1 MIVEISHF
9 LTILATGLFLLSGL
23 FVLFSNQN
31 EYISN
36 LIARTYSHAFFFL
49 IVSFGL
55 YIWLAATDNFSVLY
69 IASHSNSALP
79 TFYKISS
86 IWSAHEGSMFLWIVF
101 LALWG
106 FIFNINISQ
115 NNPLKSLAIGTLSII
130 IVGFLLFLLLTSNPF
145 QTILPIPPNN
155 GADINPVLQDP
166 ALVIHPPTLYLG
178 YVGFGIPFA
187 CAIAFLIKGNSDI
200 EWELMVKKWSILAWI
215 FLTIGITLGSW
226 WAYYEL
232 GWGGYW
238 FWDPV
243 ENVALMPW
251 LASTAFIH
259 SLSVSIKSKRLRVW
273 TILLAISVFSLSLF
287 GAFIVRSGIIDSVHS
302 FANDP
307 ERGLYLLGFI
317 TVIIMTSLIL
327 FVLRFSKIQ
336 SKEKIKRFSKESF
349 ISINNIFFGV
359 LIFSVML
366 GVIYPLIYE
375 YLFDQKISVGAPFY
389 SAIFSPIVLLACVF
403 LIFSVDSKWAR
414 KFKFNLVSLPI
425 LFSTMVSL
433 LITFIF
439 FYLYEINDIYMNLLI
454 FIGFLIICRYIFE
467 ILQSFRFKK
476 YINSFSAIAH
486 MALGLLLISIS
497 LNSVLSIER
506 AISLKIDE
514 TEKYKDLT
522 IYFQNINLSNYS
534 NYDSI
539 EADLLIQTSN
549 GKSFML
555 SPEKRRYF
563 TRGQITTETA
573 IHATPLRDIYM
584 TIGDQLD
591 DGSWVVNIQINYLIR
606 WIWFSAALMSL
617 AGILLIVTNN
627 RASIRNKKQDYEI
640 TT

>member
-1 MIVEISHF
+1 MIIEISHF
-9 LTILATGLFLLSGL
+9 FTILAAGLFLLSGI
-23 FVLFSNQN
+23 FAVSIKNT
-31 EYISN
+31 EYVSN
-36 LIARTYSHAFFFL
+36 LISRTYSHAFLFL
-49 IVSFGL
+49 LISFGL
-55 YIWLAATDNFSVLY
+55 YVWLAATDNFSVLY
-69 IASHSNSALP
+69 IASHSNSDLP

-106 FIFNINISQ
+106 CLFNFNITQ
-115 NNPLKSLAIGTLSII
+115 TNPIKSLAIGILSLI

-145 QTILPIPPNN
+145 QTILPIPPSN

-187 CAIAFLIKGNSDI
+187 CALAFLIKGNTEI
-200 EWELMVKKWSILAWI
+200 EWELIVQKWSVVAWI

-251 LASTAFIH
+251 LAATAFIH

-273 TILLAISVFSLSLF
+273 TLLLSILVFSLSLF

-317 TVIIMTSLIL
+317 SVIIITSLVL
-327 FVLRFSKIQ
+327 FVIRFSKIQ
-336 SKEKIKRFSKESF
+336 SITRVKRFSKESF

-359 LIFSVML
+359 LVFSVML

-375 YLFDQKISVGAPFY
+375 YLFNQKISVGAPFY
-389 SAIFSPIVLLACVF
+389 TAIFSPIVLIACIF
-403 LIFSVDSKWAR
+403 LIFSIDSKWSR
-414 KFKFNLVSLPI
+414 EFKLNLMNLPI
-425 LFSTMVSL
+425 ILSTTLSF
-433 LITFIF
+433 LITFVF
-439 FYLYEINDIYMNLLI
+439 KFLYKIDDVYMNLLI
-454 FIGFLIICRYIFE
+454 FVGFLIICRYIFE
-467 ILQSFRFKK
+467 IYKSISAKK
-476 YINSFSAIAH
+476 YINPFSAIAH

-497 LNSVLSIER
+497 LNSVLSSER
-506 AISLKIDE
+506 AMSIKIDE
-514 TEKYKDLT
+514 TESYKDLT
-522 IYFQNINLSNYS
+522 IYFENINLSEAY
-534 NYDSI
+534 NYDAI
-539 EADLLIQTSN
+539 EADLLIQTTN
-549 GKSFML
+549 GESFLL

-573 IHATPLRDIYM
+573 IHASLLRDIYM

-591 DGSWVVNIQINYLIR
+591 DGSWVINIQINYLIR
-606 WIWFSAALMSL
+606 WIWFSAILMCM
-617 AGILLIVTNN
+617 AGIMLIF
-627 RASIRNKKQDYEI
+627 SKKRLRR
-640 TT
+640 

>member
-1 MIVEISHF
+1 MIVEVSHF

-23 FVLFSNQN
+23 FATFINN
-31 EYISN
+31 TEYISN

-49 IVSFGL
+49 IASFGL
-55 YIWLAATDNFSVLY
+55 YVWLAATDNFSVLY
-69 IASHSNSALP
+69 IASHSNTNLP
-79 TFYKISS
+79 IFYKISS

-101 LALWG
+101 LAVWG
-106 FIFNINISQ
+106 FIFNFRISQ
-115 NNPLKSLAIGTLSII
+115 SNPLKSLTLGILSLV

-145 QTILPIPPNN
+145 QTILPIPPID

-178 YVGFGIPFA
+178 YVGFSIPFA

-200 EWELMVKKWSILAWI
+200 EWELMVQKWSIMAWI

-251 LASTAFIH
+251 LAATAFIH
-259 SLSVSIKSKRLRVW
+259 SLSVSIKSKKLRVW
-273 TILLAISVFSLSLF
+273 TILLSILVFSLSLF

-317 TVIIMTSLIL
+317 SLIIINSLIL

-336 SKEKIKRFSKESF
+336 SIESIKRFSKESF
-349 ISINNIFFGV
+349 VSINNIFFGV

-366 GVIYPLIYE
+366 GVTYPLIYE
-375 YLFDQKISVGAPFY
+375 YLLNQKISVGAPFY
-389 SAIFSPIVLLACVF
+389 TAIFSPIVLLACIF
-403 LIFSVDSKWAR
+403 LIFSVDSKWSR
-414 KFKFNLVSLPI
+414 RLNSNLLNLPVVI
-425 LFSTMVSL
+425 STASSVIITLLFL
-433 LITFIF
+433 
-439 FYLYEINDIYMNLLI
+439 YLFDINDLYMNALI
-454 FIGFLIICRYIFE
+454 FVGFLIILRYMFE
-467 ILQSFRFKK
+467 IYKLIKFRK
-476 YINSFSAIAH
+476 YINPFSAIAH
-486 MALGLLLISIS
+486 IALGLLLISIS
-497 LNSVLSIER
+497 LNSSLSTER
-506 AISLKIDE
+506 AMSLKIDE

-522 IYFQNINLSNYS
+522 INFQNINLSNGS
-534 NYDSI
+534 NYDAI
-539 EADLLIQTSN
+539 KADLLIQTTN
-549 GKSFML
+549 GKSFKL

-573 IHATPLRDIYM
+573 IHASPIRDIYI

-591 DGSWVVNIQINYLIR
+591 DGSWVVNIQLNYLIR
-606 WIWFSAALMSL
+606 WIWFSAILMSF
-617 AGILLIVTNN
+617 AGILLIIT
-627 RASIRNKKQDYEI
+627 NKKSTFTFKKSI
-640 TT
+640 S

>member
-9 LTILATGLFLLSGL
+9 FTILAAGLFLLSGI
-23 FVLFSNQN
+23 FAVSIKNT
-31 EYISN
+31 EYVSN
-36 LIARTYSHAFFFL
+36 LISRTYSHAFLFL
-49 IVSFGL
+49 LISFGL
-55 YIWLAATDNFSVLY
+55 YVWLAATDNFSVLY
-69 IASHSNSALP
+69 IASHSNSDLP
-79 TFYKISS
+79 IFYKISS

-106 FIFNINISQ
+106 YLFNFNITQTNTI
-115 NNPLKSLAIGTLSII
+115 KSLAIGILSLI

-145 QTILPIPPNN
+145 QTILPIPPSN

-187 CAIAFLIKGNSDI
+187 CALAFLIKGNTEI
-200 EWELMVKKWSILAWI
+200 EWELIVQKWSVVAWI

-251 LASTAFIH
+251 LAATAFIH

-273 TILLAISVFSLSLF
+273 TLLLSILVFSLSLF

-317 TVIIMTSLIL
+317 SVIIITSLVL
-327 FVLRFSKIQ
+327 FVIRFSKIQ
-336 SKEKIKRFSKESF
+336 SITRVKRFSKESF

-359 LIFSVML
+359 LVFSVML

-375 YLFDQKISVGAPFY
+375 YLFNQKISVGAPFY
-389 SAIFSPIVLLACVF
+389 TAIFSPIVLIACIF
-403 LIFSVDSKWAR
+403 LIFSIDSKWSR
-414 KFKFNLVSLPI
+414 EFKSNLMNLPI
-425 LFSTMVSL
+425 ILSTTLSF
-433 LITFIF
+433 LITFVFIF
-439 FYLYEINDIYMNLLI
+439 LYKIDDIYMNLLI
-454 FIGFLIICRYIFE
+454 FVGFLIICRYIFE
-467 ILQSFRFKK
+467 IYKSISAKK
-476 YINSFSAIAH
+476 YINPFSAIAH

-497 LNSVLSIER
+497 LNSVLSSER
-506 AISLKIDE
+506 AMSIKIDE
-514 TEKYKDLT
+514 TESYKDLT
-522 IYFQNINLSNYS
+522 IYFQNVNLSEAY
-534 NYDSI
+534 NYDAI
-539 EADLLIQTSN
+539 EADLLVQTTN
-549 GKSFML
+549 GESFLL
-555 SPEKRRYF
+555 SPQKRRYF

-573 IHATPLRDIYM
+573 IHASLLRDIYM

-606 WIWFSAALMSL
+606 WIWFSAILMCM
-617 AGILLIVTNN
+617 AGIMLIF
-627 RASIRNKKQDYEI
+627 SKKRLRR
-640 TT
+640 

>member
-1 MIVEISHF
+1 MIVEVSHF

-23 FVLFSNQN
+23 FATFINN
-31 EYISN
+31 TEYISN

-49 IVSFGL
+49 IASFGL
-55 YIWLAATDNFSVLY
+55 YVWLAATDNFSVLY
-69 IASHSNSALP
+69 IASHSNTNLP
-79 TFYKISS
+79 IFYKISS

-101 LALWG
+101 LAVWG
-106 FIFNINISQ
+106 FIFNFKISQ
-115 NNPLKSLAIGTLSII
+115 SNPLKPLTLGILSLV

-145 QTILPIPPNN
+145 QTILPIPPID

-178 YVGFGIPFA
+178 YVGFSIPFA

-200 EWELMVKKWSILAWI
+200 EWELMVQKWSIMAWI

-251 LASTAFIH
+251 LAATAFIH
-259 SLSVSIKSKRLRVW
+259 SLSVSIKSKKLRVW
-273 TILLAISVFSLSLF
+273 TILLSILVFSLSLF

-317 TVIIMTSLIL
+317 SLIIITSLIL

-336 SKEKIKRFSKESF
+336 SIESIKRFSKESF
-349 ISINNIFFGV
+349 VSINNIFFGV

-366 GVIYPLIYE
+366 GVTYPLIYE
-375 YLFDQKISVGAPFY
+375 YLLNQKISVGAPFY
-389 SAIFSPIVLLACVF
+389 TAIFSPIVLLACIF
-403 LIFSVDSKWAR
+403 LIFSVDSKWSR
-414 KFKFNLVSLPI
+414 RLNSNLLNLPVVI
-425 LFSTMVSL
+425 STASSVIITLLFL
-433 LITFIF
+433 
-439 FYLYEINDIYMNLLI
+439 YLFDINDLYMNALI
-454 FIGFLIICRYIFE
+454 FVGFLIILRYMFE
-467 ILQSFRFKK
+467 IYKLIKFRK
-476 YINSFSAIAH
+476 YINPFSAIAH
-486 MALGLLLISIS
+486 IALGLLLISIS
-497 LNSVLSIER
+497 LNSSLSTER
-506 AISLKIDE
+506 AMSLKIDE

-522 IYFQNINLSNYS
+522 INFQNINLSNGS
-534 NYDSI
+534 NYDAI
-539 EADLLIQTSN
+539 KADLLIQTTN
-549 GKSFML
+549 GKSFKL

-573 IHATPLRDIYM
+573 IHASPIRDIYI

-591 DGSWVVNIQINYLIR
+591 DGSWVVNIQLNYLIR
-606 WIWFSAALMSL
+606 WIWFSAILMTF
-617 AGILLIVTNN
+617 AGILLIIT
-627 RASIRNKKQDYEI
+627 NKKSTFTFKKSI
-640 TT
+640 S

>member
-9 LTILATGLFLLSGL
+9 FTILAAGLFLLSGI
-23 FVLFSNQN
+23 FAVSIKNT
-31 EYISN
+31 EYVSN
-36 LIARTYSHAFFFL
+36 LISRTYSHAFLFL
-49 IVSFGL
+49 LISFGL
-55 YIWLAATDNFSVLY
+55 YVWLAATDNFSVLY
-69 IASHSNSALP
+69 IASHSNSDLP
-79 TFYKISS
+79 IFYKISS

-106 FIFNINISQ
+106 YLFNFNITQTNTI
-115 NNPLKSLAIGTLSII
+115 KSLAIGILSLI

-145 QTILPIPPNN
+145 QTILPIPPSN

-187 CAIAFLIKGNSDI
+187 CALAFLIKGNTEI
-200 EWELMVKKWSILAWI
+200 EWELIVQKWSVVAWI

-251 LASTAFIH
+251 LAATAFIH

-273 TILLAISVFSLSLF
+273 TLLLSILVFSLSLF

-317 TVIIMTSLIL
+317 SVIIITSLVL
-327 FVLRFSKIQ
+327 FVIRFSKIQ
-336 SKEKIKRFSKESF
+336 SITRVKRFSKESF

-359 LIFSVML
+359 LVFSVML

-375 YLFDQKISVGAPFY
+375 YLFNQKISVGAPFY
-389 SAIFSPIVLLACVF
+389 TAIFSPIVLIACIF
-403 LIFSVDSKWAR
+403 LIFSIDSKWSR
-414 KFKFNLVSLPI
+414 EFRLNLVNLPI
-425 LFSTMVSL
+425 ILSTTLSF
-433 LITFIF
+433 LITFVF
-439 FYLYEINDIYMNLLI
+439 KFLYKIDDIYMNLLI
-454 FIGFLIICRYIFE
+454 FVGILIICRYIFE
-467 ILQSFRFKK
+467 IYKSIIAKTF
-476 YINSFSAIAH
+476 INPFSAIAH

-497 LNSVLSIER
+497 LNSVLSTER
-506 AISLKIDE
+506 AMSIKIDE
-514 TEKYKDLT
+514 TKSYKDLT
-522 IYFQNINLSNYS
+522 VYFQNINLSEAY
-534 NYDSI
+534 NYDAI
-539 EADLLIQTSN
+539 EADLLVQTTN
-549 GKSFML
+549 GESFLL

-573 IHATPLRDIYM
+573 IHASLLRDIYM

-606 WIWFSAALMSL
+606 WIWFSAILMCM
-617 AGILLIVTNN
+617 AGIMLIF
-627 RASIRNKKQDYEI
+627 SKKRLRR
-640 TT
+640 

>member
-1 MIVEISHF
+1 MIIEISHF
-9 LTILATGLFLLSGL
+9 FTILAAGLFLLSGI
-23 FVLFSNQN
+23 FAVSIKNT
-31 EYISN
+31 EYVSN
-36 LIARTYSHAFFFL
+36 LISRTYSHAFLFL
-49 IVSFGL
+49 LISFGL
-55 YIWLAATDNFSVLY
+55 YVWLAATDNFSVLY
-69 IASHSNSALP
+69 IASHSNSDLP

-106 FIFNINISQ
+106 YLFNFNITQ
-115 NNPLKSLAIGTLSII
+115 TNPIKSLAIGILSLI

-145 QTILPIPPNN
+145 QTILPIPPSN

-187 CAIAFLIKGNSDI
+187 CALAFLIKGNTEI
-200 EWELMVKKWSILAWI
+200 EWELMVQKWSVVAWI

-251 LASTAFIH
+251 LAATAFIH

-273 TILLAISVFSLSLF
+273 TLLLSILVFSLSLF

-317 TVIIMTSLIL
+317 SVIIITSLVL
-327 FVLRFSKIQ
+327 FVIRFSKIQ
-336 SKEKIKRFSKESF
+336 SITRVKRFSKESF
-349 ISINNIFFGV
+349 ISINNIFLGV
-359 LIFSVML
+359 LVFSVML

-375 YLFDQKISVGAPFY
+375 YLFNQKISVGAPFY
-389 SAIFSPIVLLACVF
+389 KAIFSPIVLIACIF
-403 LIFSVDSKWAR
+403 LIFSIDSKWSR
-414 KFKFNLVSLPI
+414 EFKSNLMNLPI
-425 LFSTMVSL
+425 ILSTTLSF
-433 LITFIF
+433 LITFVFIF
-439 FYLYEINDIYMNLLI
+439 LYKIDDIYMNLLI
-454 FIGFLIICRYIFE
+454 FVGFLIICRYIFE
-467 ILQSFRFKK
+467 IYKSISAKK
-476 YINSFSAIAH
+476 YINPFSAIAH

-497 LNSVLSIER
+497 LNSVLSSER
-506 AISLKIDE
+506 AMSIKIDE
-514 TEKYKDLT
+514 TESYKDLT
-522 IYFQNINLSNYS
+522 IYFQNVNLSEAY
-534 NYDSI
+534 NYDAI
-539 EADLLIQTSN
+539 EADLLVQTTN
-549 GKSFML
+549 GESFLL
-555 SPEKRRYF
+555 SPQKRRYF

-573 IHATPLRDIYM
+573 IHASLLRDIYM

-606 WIWFSAALMSL
+606 WIWFSAILMCM
-617 AGILLIVTNN
+617 AGIMLIF
-627 RASIRNKKQDYEI
+627 SKKRLRR
-640 TT
+640 

>member
-1 MIVEISHF
+1 MIIEISHF
-9 LTILATGLFLLSGL
+9 FAILATGLFLLSGI
-23 FVLFSNQN
+23 FAVSIKNT
-31 EYISN
+31 EYVSN
-36 LIARTYSHAFFFL
+36 LISRTYSHAFLFL
-49 IVSFGL
+49 LISFCL
-55 YIWLAATDNFSVLY
+55 YVWLAATDNFSVLY
-69 IASHSNSALP
+69 IASHSNSDLP
-79 TFYKISS
+79 IFYKISS

-106 FIFNINISQ
+106 CLFNFNITQ
-115 NNPLKSLAIGTLSII
+115 TNPIKSLAIGILSLI

-145 QTILPIPPNN
+145 QTILPIPPSN

-187 CAIAFLIKGNSDI
+187 CALAFLIKGNTEI
-200 EWELMVKKWSILAWI
+200 EWELIVQKWSVVAWI

-251 LASTAFIH
+251 LAATAFIH

-273 TILLAISVFSLSLF
+273 TLLLSILVFSLSLF

-317 TVIIMTSLIL
+317 SVIIITSLVL
-327 FVLRFSKIQ
+327 FVIRFSKIQ
-336 SKEKIKRFSKESF
+336 SIIRVKRFSKESF

-359 LIFSVML
+359 LVFSVML

-375 YLFDQKISVGAPFY
+375 YLFNQKISVGAPFY
-389 SAIFSPIVLLACVF
+389 TAIFSPIVLIACIF
-403 LIFSVDSKWAR
+403 LIFSIDSKWSR
-414 KFKFNLVSLPI
+414 EFKLNLMNLPI
-425 LFSTMVSL
+425 ILSTTLSF
-433 LITFIF
+433 LITFAF
-439 FYLYEINDIYMNLLI
+439 KFLYKIDDVYMNLLI
-454 FIGFLIICRYIFE
+454 FVGFLIICRYIFE
-467 ILQSFRFKK
+467 IYKSISAKTF
-476 YINSFSAIAH
+476 INPFSAIAH

-497 LNSVLSIER
+497 LNSVLSTER
-506 AISLKIDE
+506 AMSIKIDE
-514 TEKYKDLT
+514 TESYKDLT
-522 IYFQNINLSNYS
+522 IYFENINLSEAY
-534 NYDSI
+534 NYDAI
-539 EADLLIQTSN
+539 EADLLIQTTN
-549 GKSFML
+549 GESFLL

-573 IHATPLRDIYM
+573 IHASLLRDIYM

-591 DGSWVVNIQINYLIR
+591 DGSWVINIQINYLIR
-606 WIWFSAALMSL
+606 WIWFSAILMCM
-617 AGILLIVTNN
+617 AGIMLIF
-627 RASIRNKKQDYEI
+627 SKKRLRR
-640 TT
+640 